1 MTSRSDYMR
10 IRYLPG
16 QLERARRHFIGL
28 SREASRYGMRDEV
41 KANLAAMKEALSELE
56 AV

>member
-41 KANLAAMKEALSELE
+41 RANLAAMKEALSELE

>member
-1 MTSRSDYMR
+1 MTTRSDYMR

-16 QLERARRHFIGL
+16 QLERARRNFIGL

-41 KANLAAMKEALSELE
+41 RANLAAMKEALSELE